1 MIPLPYEQP
10 MLAWLVAV
18 QFVLYAAGWWLCAAL
33 AREERPAAGHW
44 GAAMALCAG
53 AVCAIALRG
62 GTRAWLPDVGSD
74 LLLLAAF
81 VALRRGMERFL
92 RLPPADREHLAVLLA
107 AGSALAFLGPDAA
120 ADRWRNAVL
129 YAAATW
135 VLARAGLMLWR
146 ELRSTYER
154 PAAALLAAVPLLFA
168 VLFAGLL
175 AAQASAVAWPAKV
188 AGVGLVPAIADIA
201 GAAVFNLGL
210 FALLVCR
217 LVCRIRE
224 ESHRDELTGLA
235 NRRRIDCLLPVEWQR
250 LQRGGTEFG
259 LLRIDIDHFGDV
271 NQRHGRGAGDRM
283 LSELA
288 QRLRYTAR
296 EIDLV
301 ARTGGGEFLVMTP
314 QTCLDGARTAAERLR
329 NAVNAMPF
337 TAGGNPVTLSVS
349 VGVAVAKHSDLDLA
363 DVFERAA
370 TALKRAKDS
379 GRNRVCL
386 EDA

>member
-1 MIPLPYEQP
+1 MIPLPYEQS

-18 QFVLYAAGWWLCAAL
+18 QFMLYAAGWGLCAAL
-33 AREERPAAGHW
+33 TREERPAAGHW
-44 GAAMALCAG
+44 SAAMALCAA
-53 AVCAIALRG
+53 AVCTIALRG
-62 GTRAWLPDVGSD
+62 ETRAWLPDVGSD

-81 VALRRGMERFL
+81 VALRRGLERFL
-92 RLPPADREHLAVLLA
+92 RLPPADREHLAVLLG
-107 AGSALAFLGPDAA
+107 AGVALAILGPETG
-120 ADRWRNAVL
+120 ADGWRNAVL
-129 YAAATW
+129 YAAAAW

-154 PAAALLAAVPLLFA
+154 PMAAGLAAAPLLFA

-175 AAQASAVAWPAKV
+175 AAQASAVSWPVDIGA
-188 AGVGLVPAIADIA
+188 VGLLPAIADIA
-201 GAAVFNLGL
+201 GAALFNLGL
-210 FALLVCR
+210 FALLICR

-259 LLRIDIDHFGDV
+259 LLRIDIDHFGDI
-271 NQRHGRGAGDRM
+271 NQRHGRGTGDRM

-370 TALKRAKDS
+370 AALKRAKDS

>member
-1 MIPLPYEQP
+1 MIPLSYEQP

-18 QFVLYAAGWWLCAAL
+18 QFFLYAAGWGLCAVL
-33 AREERPAAGHW
+33 VREERPAIAHW
-44 GAAMALCAG
+44 SGFMALCG
-53 AVCAIALRG
+53 LALCCTASESG
-62 GTRAWLPDVGSD
+62 PHAWLWDVGGN

-81 VALRRGMERFL
+81 TLLRRGAERFL
-92 RLPPADREHLAVLLA
+92 RIPPADREHAVVLA
-107 AGSALAFLGPDAA
+107 AAGAAMLALGPDAG
-120 ADRWRNAVL
+120 RWHDVVL
-129 YAAATW
+129 CAGSAW
-135 VLARAGLMLWR
+135 VLARAALSLWHV
-146 ELRSTYER
+146 LRSQYGR
-154 PAAALLAAVPLLFA
+154 RLAAVMTAAP
-168 VLFAGLL
+168 VLFALL
-175 AAQASAVAWPAKV
+175 FSTVLVVQAVAAGPFAGSDGFAPA
-188 AGVGLVPAIADIA
+188 LADIT
-201 GAAVFNLGL
+201 GAAVFNLGFL
-210 FALLVCR
+210 ALLACR
-217 LVCRIRE
+217 LVGRIRE
-224 ESHRDELTGLA
+224 ESHQDELTGLA

-259 LLRIDIDHFGDV
+259 LLRIDIDHFGDI
-271 NQRHGRGAGDRM
+271 NQRHGRSTGDRM
-283 LSELA
+283 LAELA

-337 TAGGNPVTLSVS
+337 TVGGNPVTLSVS

-370 TALKRAKDS
+370 AALKRAKSS

>member
-1 MIPLPYEQP
+1 MIPLSYEQP

-18 QFVLYAAGWWLCAAL
+18 QFFLYAAGWGLCAAL
-33 AREERPAAGHW
+33 VREERPAIGHW
-44 GAAMALCAG
+44 SAFMALCG
-53 AVCAIALRG
+53 AAVWAIALRG
-62 GTRAWLPDVGSD
+62 GTHAWLPDVGGN

-81 VALRRGMERFL
+81 VLLRRGTERFL
-92 RLPPADREHLAVLLA
+92 RLPPADGEHLAVLLG
-107 AGSALAFLGPDAA
+107 AGAALAVLGLDAG

-129 YAAATW
+129 YAAAAW
-135 VLARAGLMLWR
+135 VLARAGLTLWR
-146 ELRSTYER
+146 ELRTAYER
-154 PAAALLAAVPLLFA
+154 PMATMLTAVPMLFA

-175 AAQASAVAWPAKV
+175 AAQASAVAWPAEV
-188 AGVGLVPAIADIA
+188 AAVGLTPAIADIA
-201 GAAVFNLGL
+201 GAALFNLGL

-217 LVCRIRE
+217 LVGRIRE
-224 ESHRDELTGLA
+224 ESHQDELTGLA

-250 LQRGGTEFG
+250 LQRGGAEFG
-259 LLRIDIDHFGDV
+259 LLRIDIDHLDDV
-271 NQRHGRGAGDRM
+271 NQRHGRSTGDRM
-283 LSELA
+283 LAELA

-314 QTCLDGARTAAERLR
+314 QTCVDGARTAAERLR

-337 TAGGNPVTLSVS
+337 TVGGNPVTLSVS

-370 TALKRAKDS
+370 AALKRAKSS

>member
-18 QFVLYAAGWWLCAAL
+18 QFALYAAGWWLCAVL
-33 AREERPAAGHW
+33 AREERSAAGHW

-53 AVCAIALRG
+53 ALCAIALRG

-74 LLLLAAF
+74 LLLLAGF

-92 RLPPADREHLAVLLA
+92 RMPPADREHLAVLLGTGA
-107 AGSALAFLGPDAA
+107 VLAVLGPEAMS
-120 ADRWRNAVL
+120 DRWRNALL

-146 ELRSTYER
+146 ELRSTYEH
-154 PAAALLAAVPLLFA
+154 PVAALLAAVPLLLA
-168 VLFAGLL
+168 VLFVGLL
-175 AAQASAVAWPAKV
+175 AAQASAVAWPAEAAV
-188 AGVGLVPAIADIA
+188 VGLAPAIADIA
-201 GAAVFNLGL
+201 GAAAFNLSL
-210 FALLVCR
+210 FALLVYR

-224 ESHRDELTGLA
+224 ESHQDELTGLA

-250 LQRGGTEFG
+250 LQRGGAEFG
-259 LLRIDIDHFGDV
+259 LLRVDIDHFGDL
-271 NQRHGRGAGDRM
+271 NQRHGRSTGDRM

-349 VGVAVAKHSDLDLA
+349 IGVAVAKHSDLDLA

-370 TALKRAKDS
+370 AALKRAKAS

>member
-1 MIPLPYEQP
+1 

-18 QFVLYAAGWWLCAAL
+18 QFLLYAAGWWLCAAV

-53 AVCAIALRG
+53 AVCAIAVRG
-62 GTRAWLPDVGSD
+62 ETRAWLPDVGGG

-92 RLPPADREHLAVLLA
+92 RLPPADREHLAVLLG
-107 AGSALAFLGPDAA
+107 AGGALAALGPEAD

-129 YAAATW
+129 YAAAAW

-146 ELRSTYER
+146 ELRATYAH
-154 PAAALLAAVPLLFA
+154 PLAGSLAAVPLLFA
-168 VLFAGLL
+168 ILYAGLL
-175 AAQASAVAWPAKV
+175 AAQASSGAWPA
-188 AGVGLVPAIADIA
+188 GVGGIGLSPAIADIA
-201 GAAVFNLGL
+201 GAALFNLGL
-210 FALLVCR
+210 FGLLVCR
-217 LVCRIRE
+217 LVCRIRD
-224 ESHRDELTGLA
+224 ESHQDELTGLA

-250 LQRGGTEFG
+250 LQRGGAEFG
-259 LLRIDIDHFGDV
+259 LLRIDIDSFRDL
-271 NQRHGRGAGDRM
+271 NDRHGRGAGDRV

-301 ARTGGGEFLVMTP
+301 ARTGGGEFLVMAP
-314 QTCLDGARTAAERLR
+314 QTCLDGACKAAERLR

-337 TAGGNPVTLSVS
+337 TVGGNPVTLSVS
-349 VGVAVAKHSDLDLA
+349 IGVAVAKHSDLDLA

-370 TALKRAKDS
+370 AALGRAKGS